1 MKASNIANIAAFL
14 GKKLYLNTHILIA
27 DNSRLEI
34 ENVRKILEYS
44 ENYIRVMTSTLIL
57 SVWGNSLSADDYNMS
72 GIVIC
77 GEISSIEF
85 ERVREKDD
93 A

>member
-1 MKASNIANIAAFL
+1 MKSSKIAAFL
-14 GKKLYLNTHILIA
+14 HKVFYMSTHILMT
-27 DNSRLEI
+27 DNNRLEI
-34 ENVRKILEYS
+34 ENVKKILEYS
-44 ENYIRVMTSTLIL
+44 DNFIRVLTSTLIL

-72 GIVIC
+72 GIAIS

-85 ERVREKDD
+85 EKTGGKETDN